1 MVDLSHLSAADLQQ
15 LLEDYPWF
23 TVARREAIARQGG
36 DETALRRA
44 VGRDA
49 VFFLSRDQV
58 LRLLTGKVPQPQE
71 EEPEPEPEQPA
82 RPRYYVVGGDYF
94 GQEDFERLEQEGFSV
109 TTPVFGARAGSV
121 EYAPAVVEDVDR
133 ERTMV
138 SETLAEIYAQQELY
152 QRAIEIYEKL
162 ILLFPEKSAYFA
174 TLIEKVKNKK
184 QK

>member
-1 MVDLSHLSAADLQQ
+1 MVDISRLSSSELQQ

-36 DETALRRA
+36 DEAALRRA

-58 LRLLTGKVPQPQE
+58 LRLLTGKVRQE
-71 EEPEPEPEQPA
+71 EEKEDPATEQPA

-94 GQEDFERLEQEGFSV
+94 GQEDFDRLEQEGFSV

-121 EYAPAVVEDVDR
+121 DYAPVVAEEVDR
-133 ERTMV
+133 DKTMV
-138 SETLAEIYAQQELY
+138 SETLAQIYAQQELY
-152 QRAIEIYEKL
+152 QRSIEIYEKL

>member
-1 MVDLSHLSAADLQQ
+1 MVDLGQLTPVQLQQ
-15 LLEDYPWF
+15 ILEDYPWF
-23 TVARREAIARQGG
+23 TVARREVISRQGD
-36 DETALRRA
+36 DEEALRRA

-49 VFFLSRDQV
+49 IFFLSRDAM
-58 LRLLTGKVPQPQE
+58 LRLLTGKVRK
-71 EEPEPEPEQPA
+71 EEPVAEKRL
-82 RPRYYVVGGDYF
+82 RPQYYVVGGDYF
-94 GQEDFERLEQEGFSV
+94 GKEDFERLEQEGFSV

-121 EYAPAVVEDVDR
+121 EYEPAVAEEIDSGK
-133 ERTMV
+133 TMV

-152 QRAIEIYEKL
+152 QRAIGIYEKL